1 MFDNLY
7 IFYFCVWVLVFLCI
21 VLWIWYYNDGLYCIC
36 GYINI
41 VGFFNYIVGE
51 KSCFIFVVEIKFI
64 LNIFVVSVELIMY
77 CFICDCRCWVFFL
90 RNMIYWVLISWFFNM
105 LKLLFWINRRILIW
119 SLIYNVR
126 IGLKKFCLRILLVYF
141 VKVMWVFWNSV
152 NV

>member
-1 MFDNLY
+1 MNFLNLNFKCKGIVNDFFGGRFFVFKCLIIY
-7 IFYFCVWVLVFLCI
+7 IFFIFVYEFWYFYVLFYGFDI
-21 VLWIWYYNDGLYCIC
+21 IMMGYYFIC

-90 RNMIYWVLISWFFNM
+90 RNMINWVLISWFFNM
-105 LKLLFWINRRILIW
+105 LKLLFWINRRILVW
-119 SLIYNVR
+119 SLYI
-126 IGLKKFCLRILLVYF
+126 
-141 VKVMWVFWNSV
+141 M
-152 NV
+152 